1 MKIGNHLKIKK
12 KAIYFLA
19 GIVALFVM
27 TILGIQYYNDYK
39 YQQTYEFKLI
49 EKGYTKEEA
58 TILLEKIKEEKIL
71 ELLTSTYPEID
82 FKCSDNLIDDGIL
95 DSLTVAG
102 IISLLSLEFD
112 ILIPYDDIKEDNF
125 NNINAIAALVSRLT
139 S

>member
-1 MKIGNHLKIKK
+1 MK
-12 KAIYFLA
+12 
-19 GIVALFVM
+19 
-27 TILGIQYYNDYK
+27 
-39 YQQTYEFKLI
+39 
-49 EKGYTKEEA
+49 
-58 TILLEKIKEEKIL
+58 EKIL

-112 ILIPYDDIKEDNF
+112 ILIQYDDIKEDNF